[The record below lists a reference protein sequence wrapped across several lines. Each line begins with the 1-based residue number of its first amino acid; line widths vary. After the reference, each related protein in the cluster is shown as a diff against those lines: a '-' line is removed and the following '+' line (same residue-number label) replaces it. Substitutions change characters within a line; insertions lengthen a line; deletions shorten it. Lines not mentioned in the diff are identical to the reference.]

1 MNYGENIMGKITI
14 DKIKKLDIKECFADD
29 CTNFWFNLAQWKN
42 EDFSGIYSAQ
52 KGLPD
57 VDANSLRLYEF
68 HGKLWTLQ
76 RERFKKNNIDIPDV
90 DIYEGKYLY
99 LSDKK
104 IELSSDSFISIYWHW
119 KRMKT
124 LMLEIQ
130 DDKDNLSK
138 EISQLK
144 NRLATLKVK
153 ENDRCFN
160 NKFSLYKTFIWYYL
174 QYANT
179 IGGFIVFPRTYN
191 SINVKRARSPIRDR
205 FDLTLECIRRAYQY
219 DDFYRSDANPLFG
232 ISKED
237 KEFFKM
243 FGTFQNYAKF
253 FCLDE
258 SYDDKHNWVN
268 ETGQVLNLFD
278 NQPLDNW
285 DFNKDDAL
293 PTADNWWTFYRNI
306 MNRLDARNEQI
317 KEVIEGK

>member
-1 MNYGENIMGKITI
+1 
-14 DKIKKLDIKECFADD
+14 
-29 CTNFWFNLAQWKN
+29 
-42 EDFSGIYSAQ
+42 
-52 KGLPD
+52 
-57 VDANSLRLYEF
+57 
-68 HGKLWTLQ
+68 
-76 RERFKKNNIDIPDV
+76 
-90 DIYEGKYLY
+90 
-99 LSDKK
+99 
-104 IELSSDSFISIYWHW
+104 
-119 KRMKT
+119 MKT

-191 SINVKRARSPIRDR
+191 SINVKRASSPICDR

-285 DFNKDDAL
+285 DFNKSEVL

-306 MNRLDARNEQI
+306 MDRLEARNKQI
-317 KEVIEGK
+317 EELLREKCSEDNLQKLYNSLDLS